1 MIAKS
6 STEVARAQGK
16 KEILEF
22 FQSVI
27 KFIQYVDSSGSAQD
41 SRVAEIMRNVGER
54 LSKALAERSNGAAL
68 LQSIN
73 EILQDPERSLK
84 P

>member
-27 KFIQYVDSSGSAQD
+27 KFIQFVDSTGSAED
-41 SRVAEIMRNVGER
+41 SRVAEIMRDVGEH
-54 LSKALAERSNGAAL
+54 LSKALIERSNGAAL

-73 EILQDPERSLK
+73 QLLQDAEHSLK